1 MDWVSLRA
9 AKEAEIQQ
17 LASTRLSEVTPSIR
31 DFTHFVTTHKQE
43 LALIAALK
51 RTDPDTGKSW
61 PDRDLVALAQ
71 ECDDAEVGAIGVYT
85 EPSVFGTSL
94 DDLRAI
100 SDVVSAPILQ
110 LDFVFHES
118 QIHHARLCG
127 ADAVLLW
134 ADAVDEKTLESLVVT
149 ASSIHVVPV
158 VMAQTAEE
166 LSRALAAEVFIVGIA
181 SPTGKFDSEQI
192 AALASLVPSRKTI
205 IALDEISTPDEA
217 EALHGKVDAAV
228 VSNCVLDALDVEGTL
243 ADLVQTE
250 PPLSKG
256 LDMP

>member
-1 MDWVSLRA
+1 MDWASLRA

-17 LASTRLSEVTPSIR
+17 LEATRLSEVTPSIR

-51 RTDPDTGKSW
+51 RNDPDTGKSW
-61 PDRDLVALAQ
+61 PDRDLIALAR

-134 ADAVDEKTLESLVVT
+134 AGGVDEKTLESLVIT

-166 LSRALAAEVFIVGIA
+166 LNQALAAEVFIVGIA
-181 SPTGKFDSEQI
+181 SPTGKFDSEHVSSL
-192 AALASLVPSRKTI
+192 AAQVPPRKTI
-205 IALDEISTPDEA
+205 ISLDEIATGEEA
-217 EALHGKVDAAV
+217 ATLFGKVDAAL
-228 VSNCVLDALDVEGTL
+228 VSNCVLDTSDVEGTL
-243 ADLVQTE
+243 AAMSGE
-250 PPLSKG
+250 
-256 LDMP
+256 